1 MRRNLALMAVAMG
14 AAGAALWAPDAQ
26 ACGGCFGPP
35 TPPGQD
41 VEVVTDHRMIL
52 SVSPQQTTLYD
63 EIQYSGSPASF
74 AWVLPINGQVTVGL
88 SSDSL
93 FKTLDTLTQT
103 TVESPPTD
111 CPGLPSSCQ
120 SESPGGEF
128 GGAGSASD
136 AGTAAVPVTVLS
148 TAVVGP
154 YETAQLQST
163 DPTALEDWLT
173 SHGYDIPADIEPVI
187 AAYVAQSF
195 DFLAMKLVPGAG
207 VQSMRPVRVTTQGA
221 TIALPLRMVAAGTGA
236 TVGITLWML
245 GDGRYEPSNFSYF
258 HIDDADITW
267 DWTTQ
272 SSNYTTLRQ
281 QHETALNGAGW
292 EIESSTE
299 QSQQQI
305 TGYLTSLEQ
314 SFSFAPDGGSDY
326 APETAADG
334 GISGSASQAQADDL
348 STLFSG
354 IGVSGGQVRITR
366 IRSDLAHTALGSDL
380 QLTASADQSVLP
392 NVRQPG
398 LQSGE
403 PECPVYDSQCNYIG
417 QEPRDQ
423 AIASM
428 AGLSTA
434 GGGGCAT
441 ASDRAES
448 GSTWLTVAALAGLV
462 FAGARRRRRA

>member
-1 MRRNLALMAVAMG
+1 MRRAFAFAAIATGAV
-14 AAGAALWAPDAQ
+14 GAALWAPDAR

-52 SVSPQQTTLYD
+52 TVSQQQTTLYD
-63 EIQYSGSPASF
+63 EIQYTGSPASF
-74 AWVLPINGQVTVGL
+74 AWVLPISGQVTIGL

-93 FKTLDTLTQT
+93 FQTIDTLTET

-111 CPGLPSSCQ
+111 CPPPPSDCEF
-120 SESPGGEF
+120 ESPGDF
-128 GGAGSASD
+128 GGASEGDASA
-136 AGTAAVPVTVLS
+136 ATAPGTVNVLS
-148 TAVVGP
+148 QQVVGP

-163 DPTALEDWLT
+163 DPTALDDWLT
-173 SHGYDIPADIEPVI
+173 SHGYQIPADIEPVI

-207 VQSMRPVRVTTQGA
+207 VQSMRPVRVTTPGA

-236 TVGITLWML
+236 TVGITLWMF
-245 GDGRYEPSNFSYF
+245 GDGRYEPSNFSFF

-267 DWTTQ
+267 DWASN

-281 QHETALNGAGW
+281 QHETALDGAGW

-305 TGYLTSLEQ
+305 TTYLNGLERAL
-314 SFSFAPDGGSDY
+314 SFSGPDAGSDY
-326 APETAADG
+326 APETASDG
-334 GISGSASQAQADDL
+334 GVSGTPSQAEQDDL
-348 STLFSG
+348 TALFNG
-354 IGVSGGQVRITR
+354 IGVGTGQVRITR

-380 QLTASADQSVLP
+380 QLTASPDQSELS

-398 LQSGE
+398 IQSGQ
-403 PECPVYDSQCNYIG
+403 PECPVYDNQCNYIG
-417 QEPRDQ
+417 QEPRNQ

-428 AGLSTA
+428 SGSPTA
-434 GGGGCAT
+434 SGGGCAT
-441 ASDRAES
+441 VPDRGAD
-448 GSTWLTVAALAGLV
+448 GSTLLTFAGLV
-462 FAGARRRRRA
+462 GLVLAGVRRRRS

>member
-1 MRRNLALMAVAMG
+1 MRRALALTAIAMG
-14 AAGAALWAPDAQ
+14 AIGAALWAPDAR

-52 SVSPQQTTLYD
+52 SVSQQQTTLYD
-63 EIQYSGSPASF
+63 EIQYTGTPASF
-74 AWVLPINGQVTVGL
+74 AWVLPISGQVTIGL
-88 SSDSL
+88 SSDTL
-93 FKTLDTLTQT
+93 FQTIDTLTET

-111 CPGLPSSCQ
+111 CPPPPSECQ
-120 SESPGGEF
+120 FDMNGF
-128 GGAGSASD
+128 GGGASTAPESAADAGSA
-136 AGTAAVPVTVLS
+136 VNVLS
-148 TAVVGP
+148 QQVVGP

-163 DPTALEDWLT
+163 DPMALDDWLT
-173 SHGYDIPADIEPVI
+173 SHGYQIPADIEPVI
-187 AAYVAQSF
+187 AAYVAQNF

-207 VQSMRPVRVTTQGA
+207 VQSMRPVRVTTPGA

-236 TVGITLWML
+236 TVGITLWMF

-267 DWTTQ
+267 DWTTN

-281 QHETALNGAGW
+281 QHETALDGAGW

-305 TGYLTSLEQ
+305 TTYLASLERST
-314 SFSFAPDGGSDY
+314 SFGPDAGSDY
-326 APETAADG
+326 APETASDG
-334 GISGSASQAQADDL
+334 GISGTASQAEQDDL
-348 STLFSG
+348 TALFNG
-354 IGVSGGQVRITR
+354 IGVGTGQVRITR

-380 QLTASADQSVLP
+380 QLTASPDQSELS

-403 PECPVYDSQCNYIG
+403 PECPVYDNQCNYIG
-417 QEPRDQ
+417 EEPRDQ
-423 AIASM
+423 AIAAMS
-428 AGLSTA
+428 GSPSA

-441 ASDRAES
+441 VSDRDAD
-448 GSTWLTVAALAGLV
+448 GSTLLTFAGLV
-462 FAGARRRRRA
+462 GLVLAGVRRRRS